1 MAGFAMPLR
10 RLPSLSGLKAF
21 EAAARRLSFKAAAQE
36 LSVTPGAV
44 SQRIRALEDELGVTL
59 FVRRPRAVS
68 LTEAGRRLQP
78 DLTEGFLQIR
88 QAVDAVR
95 PEARAT
101 LRVNS
106 SGPTISKWLL
116 PRLHRFTEQFPD
128 LVVNLETEA
137 GLNCFTKDPPD
148 VAVRCTRQPGPG
160 LFARRIH
167 EEILIP
173 VASPAMLERTG
184 LRSVQDIANATFLH
198 DSSMGNY
205 GLSLGWK
212 DWFDRAG
219 LKPPSQTGGMK
230 FARQAADQAVDAA
243 IAGGGLGLGRSL
255 LVFDALRDGRLVC
268 PFGPVLRTGVSYFVV
283 CSKGRE
289 CEPHI
294 AAFMDWACEEAE
306 LLSTMYALHDA
317 PSRNR
322 V

>member
-1 MAGFAMPLR
+1 MPLR
-10 RLPSLSGLKAF
+10 RLPSLSGLRAF

-36 LSVTPGAV
+36 LSVTPGAI
-44 SQRIRALEDELGVTL
+44 SQRIRSLEEELGITL

-78 DLTEGFLQIR
+78 DLTEVFLQIR

-95 PEARAT
+95 PDTVAT

-106 SGPTISKWLL
+106 SGPTLSKWLV
-116 PRLHRFTEQFPD
+116 PRLHRFTELVPD

-148 VAVRCTRQPGPG
+148 VALRCTRQPGPG
-160 LFARRIH
+160 LYARRLH

-173 VASPAMLERTG
+173 VASPSLLDRCG
-184 LRSVQDIANATFLH
+184 VRSAQDIAKATLLH
-198 DSSMGNY
+198 DTSMGNY

-219 LKPPSQTGGMK
+219 IKPPAQSGGLQ
-230 FARQAADQAVDAA
+230 FAGQAADQAIDAA
-243 IAGGGLGLGRSL
+243 IAGGGIVLGRSL
-255 LVFDALRDGRLVC
+255 LVYDALRDGRLVC

-294 AAFMDWACEEAE
+294 AQFLDWTSEEAE
-306 LLSTMYALHDA
+306 LLTTMYALHDA
-317 PSRNR
+317 PS
-322 V
+322 